1 MRPSNEIQRITAD
14 MSLVKRA
21 ISFYVQN
28 SDDDKEDVSNVVDS
42 YLNLVDA
49 ALGNFT
55 NSLLHHEE
63 WLTTRKGIEL

>member
-21 ISFYVQN
+21 IAFYVQN

>member
-21 ISFYVQN
+21 IAFYVQN

-42 YLNLVDA
+42 YLNLVDD

>member
-1 MRPSNEIQRITAD
+1 

-21 ISFYVQN
+21 IAFYVQN

>member
-21 ISFYVQN
+21 IAFYVQN
-28 SDDDKEDVSNVVDS
+28 SDDEKEDVSNVVDS

>member
-21 ISFYVQN
+21 IAFYVQN
-28 SDDDKEDVSNVVDS
+28 TDDDKEDVSNVVDS

>member
-21 ISFYVQN
+21 IAFYVQN

-49 ALGNFT
+49 AFGNFT

>member
-21 ISFYVQN
+21 IAFYVQN

-63 WLTTRKGIEL
+63 WLTTCKGIEL